1 MPHIQLSHP
10 VNLIRQTSYCQASA
24 CTNLLMIICLIAACC
39 YLEPLYNSW
48 PCSSRIIARHGKA
61 YISHVVVALPHMH
74 SMQDL
79 SPILPSPTAQD
90 FGQESLRRAVR
101 QCITDLAQR
110 VGDSL
115 HLLEALGGVVGKLQ
129 GFNPLTTAVLECV
142 AEAALAVNYF
152 SPKVCPFC
160 GADMLCIVNSI
171 TRPSCM
177 CLHFVSVT
185 PCNDSWHRGGEEPSS
200 LDNRHLTRV
209 CTSDSMELWSDCAI
223 STDGPA
229 YTLFHTAFSYGTHM
243 TATLHP
249 I

>member
-1 MPHIQLSHP
+1 
-10 VNLIRQTSYCQASA
+10 
-24 CTNLLMIICLIAACC
+24 
-39 YLEPLYNSW
+39 
-48 PCSSRIIARHGKA
+48 
-61 YISHVVVALPHMH
+61 
-74 SMQDL
+74 MQDL

-160 GADMLCIVNSI
+160 GADMLCFVNSI

-177 CLHFVSVT
+177 CLHIVSVT
-185 PCNDSWHRGGEEPSS
+185 PCKDSWHRGGEQPSS
-200 LDNRHLTRV
+200 LDSRHLTSVMYLHLGFNGIVVGLCNFCRWS
-209 CTSDSMELWSDCAI
+209 CLHAISHSTFIWHSHDSKSTSDIAWQGVVQYMSD
-223 STDGPA
+223 
-229 YTLFHTAFSYGTHM
+229 
-243 TATLHP
+243 
-249 I
+249 